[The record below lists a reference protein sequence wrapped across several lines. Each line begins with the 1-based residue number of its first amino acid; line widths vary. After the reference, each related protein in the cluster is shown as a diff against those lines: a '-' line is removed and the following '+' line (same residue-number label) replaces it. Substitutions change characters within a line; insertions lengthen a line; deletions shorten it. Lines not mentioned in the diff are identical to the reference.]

1 MGTPP
6 PIPQTARPL
15 HRPVLVAILAVL
27 LMLGGALLIVVG
39 LLLAVAAGILGGL
52 VAGAGGLLVG
62 AALGAVVLI
71 GGVLML
77 VAGLGLWGMRSW
89 AWWLAAIVLVIELL
103 YGLRNGGVVG
113 PVLLGLFLV
122 YLIAV
127 RRNFNQ

>member
-1 MGTPP
+1 
-6 PIPQTARPL
+6 
-15 HRPVLVAILAVL
+15 
-27 LMLGGALLIVVG
+27 MLGGALLIVVG